1 MIFTPRP
8 KFFFTSRRPPSQPRQ
23 TTMDDFLKA
32 NSLERLCDQLSDKLT
47 LDESLSLLDEGRPA
61 LLARLKELG
70 VRKPPDLSAFAKAV
84 ANGRREMCG
93 TGVPIIVCLYSAGM
107 TPDGGRSLMKKLLQE
122 LAANGF
128 KDSIIYDHHNEKP
141 YDEIPTFGEYV
152 KAVHAQ
158 LMEDPLVKGT
168 NRPFIFLAH
177 SHGSNGAYGLAK
189 AVGPKARLLCVLG
202 RRSPTVE
209 LIGDVFGE
217 PTCAGIGRMS
227 LQAVAVQLGKV
238 YSNEALQAA
247 AEKDADDSKWI
258 PGFRDAAIAAK
269 AQYSSPVCLCDIDDI
284 AKVFGGGVRGDPMT
298 VDPSCVLKCPIFCAC
313 AKETPKGETEE
324 KMSKWKCLTAGEF
337 KLLRFDSTLHMELPT
352 AEPVIKAVVEAFTPF
367 KA

>member
-1 MIFTPRP
+1 MEA
-8 KFFFTSRRPPSQPRQ
+8 
-23 TTMDDFLKA
+23 FLKD
-32 NSLERLCDQLSDKLT
+32 NSLDRLCDALSDKLT
-47 LDESLSLLDEGRPA
+47 LDESLTLLDEGRPA

-84 ANGRREMCG
+84 ANGRREMVG

-107 TPDGGRSLMKKLLQE
+107 TPEGGRSLMKKSLE
-122 LAANGF
+122 ALAANGF

-141 YDEIPTFGEYV
+141 YDEIPTFDQYV

-202 RRSPTVE
+202 RRSPTIE

-217 PTCAGIGRMS
+217 PTCAGIGRMT
-227 LQAVAVQLGKV
+227 LQALAVQLGKV
-238 YSNEALQAA
+238 YSNDVLQAA
-247 AEKDADDSKWI
+247 AEKDPDETKWI

-284 AKVFGGGVRGDPMT
+284 VKVFGEGVRGSPT
-298 VDPSCVLKCPIFCAC
+298 AVEPSCVLKCPIFCAT
-313 AKETPKGETEE
+313 AQETPKGETAE
-324 KMSKWKCLTAGEF
+324 KMDHWRCLTSGAF
-337 KLLRFDSTLHMELPT
+337 THKTFDSTLHMELPT
-352 AEPVIKAVVEAFTPF
+352 AEEVIKAVVEAAAPF
-367 KA
+367 KS